1 MTHRV
6 ITLSYSKKIIVIISM
21 TIKTY
26 AILVFSQL
34 LASFYAVLYVKDTLH
49 AFTDFQYFFVFFIS
63 KLILV
68 GTLLC
73 IIRLQRIRQNHFK
86 QPAWLMRFLSV
97 TVLSLLL
104 PLLFLWHYLIDA
116 TQFVP
121 VLLLVL
127 NLLIF
132 SLIFVILLFLS

>member
-1 MTHRV
+1 
-6 ITLSYSKKIIVIISM
+6 M